1 MLLYGAVAMVTGGKD
16 VEMTFYRLFE
26 NIHVLQWQQF
36 GVFRVEYI
44 FQENES
50 FMEKCIFLC
59 VCMVI
64 KQKIQNLISSLNL
77 EFHG

>member
-1 MLLYGAVAMVTGGKD
+1 MVNGGKD

-36 GVFRVEYI
+36 WVFRVEYITQKKII

>member
-1 MLLYGAVAMVTGGKD
+1 MVTGGKD

-36 GVFRVEYI
+36 GVFRVEYITQKKII